1 MNDHADIRKLLPQA
15 AAGTIS
21 AADERRVSEHLAHCE
36 TCRSIHEDFATL
48 GNALRQLPTPQPRA
62 ELVTRVRNLAESRLA
77 HQEAKSK
84 ETAILAP
91 LVAASWI
98 AALLT
103 WPAAQV
109 ACGWVLTGWYAYLQR
124 DGMGNALAVYSILG
138 FLLASAAVI
147 AVGKRAGAR
156 GRMR

>member
-36 TCRSIHEDFATL
+36 ACRLISKDFAAL
-48 GNALRQLPTPQPRA
+48 GNALRRLPTPQPRA
-62 ELVTRVRNLAESRLA
+62 ELVVRLRNLAESRLA
-77 HQEAKSK
+77 DRNARSK

-109 ACGWVLTGWYAYLQR
+109 AGKWALAVCQAQR
-124 DGMGNALAVYSILG
+124 DGMGTALAIYSILG

-147 AVGKRAGAR
+147 AVGRRAGAI